1 MVTVTSYM
9 RSDTMEKIDYK
20 KLKKDLLKKVG
31 TSGIMPLIV
40 TVDSASEKELLRL
53 ADEYNLDISDYIKD

>member
-1 MVTVTSYM
+1 MV
-9 RSDTMEKIDYK
+9 DKIDYR

-40 TVDSASEKELLRL
+40 SVDSASEKELLRL

>member
-1 MVTVTSYM
+1 MV
-9 RSDTMEKIDYK
+9 DKIDYR

-40 TVDSASEKELLRL
+40 TVDSATEKELLQL
-53 ADEYNLDISDYIKD
+53 AEEYNLDILDYTKD

>member
-1 MVTVTSYM
+1 MM
-9 RSDTMEKIDYK
+9 DKIDYR
-20 KLKKDLLKKVG
+20 KLKKDLLNKVG

-53 ADEYNLDISDYIKD
+53 AEEYNLDISDYIKN

>member
-1 MVTVTSYM
+1 MM
-9 RSDTMEKIDYK
+9 DKIDYR
-20 KLKKDLLKKVG
+20 KLKKDLLNKVG

-53 ADEYNLDISDYIKD
+53 AEEYDLDISDYIKN